1 MGRLNAKGGKIMRIT
16 DGTETMEVSVREY
29 GDLSD
34 REITDQTLPSLVEW
48 AETPGIVENVRR
60 TAQRLVELFAN
71 DEKKARTILGHIPEG
86 ARLGLGIRLY
96 APDIQDDERR
106 LPDDITLTRCMRVGR
121 PSSGVV
127 VETEL
132 YRLGNVLRGRDLSGL
147 DLRYLDF
154 SGVELCDVD
163 MSGADL
169 RGSLIDSGTP
179 LGHTVFRDADMRR
192 MSFLGKLE
200 PKCPVYLENAD
211 LREADFSHAKVS
223 WFQFNG
229 ADMSDA
235 ILRNAVFEYTN
246 MERVNLAG
254 ADLTGANMGGID
266 LRKANLAGTTMDKA
280 FLDGTVMSDATV
292 SGASVHELRIRR
304 GNVRRVDFGQAHGA
318 GSMFFENTKTKGSTL
333 PGGFVN
339 HYYDASL
346 IAQGDGWRLNYRNNG
361 LDCVLTFDWRNGC
374 PDLRT
379 LGHTP
384 EWADMG
390 RRDRVK
396 EIRFVPGSK
405 APEDMSAF
413 FEDMFALRRVDFTNL
428 DMSKTVSLAWMFNNS
443 GFGDVEIVNLKAPN
457 AKDCE
462 RLFRLGPDVTSL
474 KVPGLDVSGAE
485 VAREMFASWGNRITE
500 LDLSELQLPRVKDI
514 NRMFMHCERLR
525 RLDISNLE
533 LPPDVEMDDRGPAM
547 FSNCVSLEHVD
558 MPVRGALADR
568 YGETMKRFNAGDRGA
583 LKARPYPRVT
593 ILAL

>member
-1 MGRLNAKGGKIMRIT
+1 MRIT

-29 GDLSD
+29 GDHSD

-71 DEKKARTILGHIPEG
+71 DGKKARTILGHIPEG

-96 APDIQDDERR
+96 APDIQDDERG
-106 LPDDITLTRCMRVGR
+106 LPDDIRLTRYMRVDK
-121 PSSGVV
+121 PSPGVI

-154 SGVELCDVD
+154 SGVDLCDVN

-179 LGHTVFRDADMRR
+179 LGSTVFNNADMRR
-192 MSFLGKLE
+192 MRFVGRLD
-200 PKCPVYLENAD
+200 PRRPVYLENAD
-211 LREADFSHAKVS
+211 LREADFSRAKVS

-235 ILRNAVFEYTN
+235 ILRNAVFECTN

-266 LRKANLAGTTMDKA
+266 LRKANLTGATMDKA
-280 FLDGTVMSDATV
+280 FLNKTVMSDATV
-292 SGASVHELRIRR
+292 SGASVQSLRSRNS
-304 GNVRRVDFGQAHGA
+304 NVRRVDFGQAYGT
-318 GSMFFENTKTKGSTL
+318 GSMFFENTKIKGSTL
-333 PGGFVN
+333 PRGFVN
-339 HYYDASL
+339 HYRDNSL
-346 IAQGDGWRLNYRNNG
+346 IAQGDGWKLNYRLG
-361 LDCVLTFDWRNGC
+361 ALTYVLTFDWRDGC
-374 PDLRT
+374 PEPRALA
-379 LGHTP
+379 HNP
-384 EWADMG
+384 KWADIG
-390 RRDRVK
+390 NRNRIE

-413 FEDMFALRRVDFTNL
+413 FEDMFALHRVDFTNL

-443 GFGDVEIVNLKAPN
+443 GFRDVEIVNLKASN

-485 VAREMFASWGNRITE
+485 VAREMFASPHRIAE
-500 LDLSELQLPRVKDI
+500 LDLSELRLPRAKDI
-514 NRMFMHCERLR
+514 NRMFMYCERLR

-533 LPPDVEMDDRGPAM
+533 LPPDVEMDNRGQAM

-558 MPVRGALADR
+558 MPTKGALADR
-568 YGETMKRFNAGDRGA
+568 YGKMMERFNAGDRAA
-583 LKARPYPRVT
+583 LKARPNPRVT
-593 ILAL
+593 VLAL

>member
-1 MGRLNAKGGKIMRIT
+1 MRIT

-29 GDLSD
+29 GDHSD
-34 REITDQTLPSLVEW
+34 KEITDQALPPLVDW
-48 AETPGIVENVRR
+48 AETPGIVRNVRR
-60 TAQRLVELFAN
+60 TAQRLVELFA
-71 DEKKARTILGHIPEG
+71 DDGKKARTILGHIPEG

-96 APDIQDDERR
+96 APDIRDDERG
-106 LPDDITLTRCMRVGR
+106 LPDDIGLTRYMRVDK
-121 PSSGVV
+121 PSPGVI

-154 SGVELCDVD
+154 SGVDLCDVD

-179 LGHTVFRDADMRR
+179 LGRTVFNNADMRR
-192 MSFLGKLE
+192 MRFVGRLD
-200 PKCPVYLENAD
+200 PHRPVYLEDAD
-211 LREADFSHAKVS
+211 LREADFSRANVS
-223 WFQFNG
+223 WFQFDG
-229 ADMSDA
+229 SDMSGA
-235 ILRNAVFEYTN
+235 ILRNAVFECTN
-246 MERVNLAG
+246 MEGVNLAG
-254 ADLTGANMGGID
+254 ADATGASLDGID
-266 LRKANLAGTTMDKA
+266 LREADLTGAVMDKA
-280 FLDGTVMSDATV
+280 FLDRTVMADATV
-292 SGASVHELRIRR
+292 DGTSVHGLRIRR
-304 GNVRRVDFGQAHGA
+304 GNVRRVDFGQARGA

-333 PGGFVN
+333 PRGFVN

-346 IAQGDGWRLNYRNNG
+346 IAQGNGWRLNCNNG
-361 LDCVLTFDWRNGC
+361 LDYALTFDWRNGC
-374 PDLRT
+374 PDPRT

-384 EWADMG
+384 EWADME
-390 RRDRVK
+390 RRNRVK

-413 FEDMFALRRVDFTNL
+413 FENMFALRRVDFTNL

-443 GFGDVEIVNLKAPN
+443 GFRDVEIVNLKAPN

-500 LDLSELQLPRVKDI
+500 LDLSELRLPQAKDI
-514 NRMFMHCERLR
+514 NRMFMNCQRLR

-533 LPPDVEMDDRGPAM
+533 LPLDVEMDNRGPAM

-558 MPVRGALADR
+558 MPARGALADR

-583 LKARPYPRVT
+583 LKARPYPHVT

>member
-1 MGRLNAKGGKIMRIT
+1 MRIT
-16 DGTETMEVSVREY
+16 DGTETTEVSVREY
-29 GDLSD
+29 GDHSD

-71 DEKKARTILGHIPEG
+71 DGKKARTILGHIPEG

-96 APDIQDDERR
+96 APDIRDDERR

-121 PSSGVV
+121 PSPGVV

-154 SGVELCDVD
+154 SGVDLCDVD

-192 MSFLGKLE
+192 MRFLGTLKAGR
-200 PKCPVYLENAD
+200 PVYLENAN
-211 LREADFSHAKVS
+211 LREADFSRANVS
-223 WFQFNG
+223 WFQFDG
-229 ADMSDA
+229 SDMSGA
-235 ILRNAVFEYTN
+235 ILRNAVFECTN
-246 MERVNLAG
+246 MEGVNLAG
-254 ADLTGANMGGID
+254 ADATGASLGGID
-266 LRKANLAGTTMDKA
+266 LREADLTGAAMDRA
-280 FLDGTVMSDATV
+280 FLDRTVMADATV
-292 SGASVHELRIRR
+292 GGTSVHGLRIRR

-318 GSMFFENTKTKGSTL
+318 GSMFFENTKTKGSAL

-374 PDLRT
+374 PEPRT
-379 LGHTP
+379 LAYNP
-384 EWADMG
+384 KWADISN
-390 RRDRVK
+390 RNRIE

-428 DMSKTVSLAWMFNNS
+428 DMSKTVSLAWMFNNA
-443 GFGDVEIVNLKAPN
+443 GDGDVEIVNLKAPN
-457 AKDCE
+457 ARDCE

-485 VAREMFASWGNRITE
+485 VAREMFASPHRITE
-500 LDLSELQLPRVKDI
+500 LDLSELRLPQVKDI
-514 NRMFMHCERLR
+514 NRMFMYCERLR

-533 LPPDVEMDDRGPAM
+533 LPPDVEMDNRGPAM

-558 MPVRGALADR
+558 MPTKGALADR
-568 YGETMKRFNAGDRGA
+568 YGKMMKRFNAGDRGA
-583 LKARPYPRVT
+583 LKARPNPRVT
-593 ILAL
+593 VLAL

>member
-1 MGRLNAKGGKIMRIT
+1 MRIT

-60 TAQRLVELFAN
+60 TAQRLVKLFAN
-71 DEKKARTILGHIPEG
+71 DGKKARTILGHIPEG

-96 APDIQDDERR
+96 APDIRNDERR

-121 PSSGVV
+121 PSPGIV

-154 SGVELCDVD
+154 SGVDLCDVD

-192 MSFLGKLE
+192 MRFLGTLKAGR
-200 PKCPVYLENAD
+200 PVYLENAD
-211 LREADFSHAKVS
+211 LREADFSRAKVS

-235 ILRNAVFEYTN
+235 ILRNAVFECTN

-266 LRKANLAGTTMDKA
+266 LRKANLTGATMDKA
-280 FLDGTVMSDATV
+280 FLDRTVMSDATV
-292 SGASVHELRIRR
+292 DKTSVQGLHIRR
-304 GNVRRVDFGQAHGA
+304 GNVRRVDFGQAYGA

-333 PGGFVN
+333 PGGFVH
-339 HYYDASL
+339 HYRDNSL
-346 IAQGDGWRLNYRNNG
+346 IAQGDGWKLNYRPG
-361 LDCVLTFDWRNGC
+361 ALTYVLTFDWRDGC
-374 PDLRT
+374 PEPRT
-379 LGHTP
+379 LAHNP
-384 EWADMG
+384 KWADIDNRNRIEG
-390 RRDRVK
+390 
-396 EIRFVPGSK
+396 IRFVPGSK
-405 APEDMSAF
+405 APEDMSVF
-413 FEDMFALRRVDFTNL
+413 FEDMWALRRVDFTNL
-428 DMSKTVSLAWMFNNS
+428 DMSKTVSLAWMFNNA
-443 GFGDVEIVNLKAPN
+443 GDGDVEIVNLKAPN
-457 AKDCE
+457 ARDCE

-485 VAREMFASWGNRITE
+485 VAREMFASPHRITE
-500 LDLSELQLPRVKDI
+500 LDLSELRLPQVKDI
-514 NRMFMHCERLR
+514 NRMFMYCERLR

-558 MPVRGALADR
+558 MPTKGALADR
-568 YGETMKRFNAGDRGA
+568 YGKMMERFNAGDRGA

-593 ILAL
+593 VLAL

>member
-1 MGRLNAKGGKIMRIT
+1 MRIT

-29 GDLSD
+29 GDHSD
-34 REITDQTLPSLVEW
+34 KEITDQTLPSLVEW

-71 DEKKARTILGHIPEG
+71 DGKKARTILGHIPEG

-96 APDIQDDERR
+96 APDIRDDGRG
-106 LPDDITLTRCMRVGR
+106 LPDDIGLTRYMRVDK
-121 PSSGVV
+121 PSPGVIM
-127 VETEL
+127 ETEL

-154 SGVELCDVD
+154 SGVDLCDVD

-179 LGHTVFRDADMRR
+179 LGRTVFNNADMRR
-192 MSFLGKLE
+192 MRFVGRLD
-200 PKCPVYLENAD
+200 PRRPVYLEDAD
-211 LREADFSHAKVS
+211 LREADFSRANVS
-223 WFQFNG
+223 WFQFDG
-229 ADMSDA
+229 SDMSGA
-235 ILRNAVFEYTN
+235 ILRNAVFECTN
-246 MERVNLAG
+246 MEGVNLAG
-254 ADLTGANMGGID
+254 ADATGANLGGID
-266 LRKANLAGTTMDKA
+266 LREANLTGAAMDRA
-280 FLDGTVMSDATV
+280 FLDRTVMADATV
-292 SGASVHELRIRR
+292 DRTSVHGLRIRR
-304 GNVRRVDFGQAHGA
+304 GNVRRVDFGQARGA
-318 GSMFFENTKTKGSTL
+318 ESMFFENTKTKGSTL
-333 PGGFVN
+333 PRGFVN

-346 IAQGDGWRLNYRNNG
+346 IAQGNGWRLNCNNG
-361 LDCVLTFDWRNGC
+361 LDYALTFDWRNGC
-374 PDLRT
+374 PDPRT

-384 EWADMG
+384 EWADME
-390 RRDRVK
+390 RRNRVK

-413 FEDMFALRRVDFTNL
+413 FENMFALRRVDFTNL
-428 DMSKTVSLAWMFNNS
+428 DMSKTVSLAWMFNNL
-443 GFGDVEIVNLKAPN
+443 GFRDVEIVNLKAPN

-500 LDLSELQLPRVKDI
+500 LDLSELRLPQAKDI

-533 LPPDVEMDDRGPAM
+533 LPPDVEMDNRGPAM

-558 MPVRGALADR
+558 MPTKGALADR
-568 YGETMKRFNAGDRGA
+568 YGGTMKRLNAGDRGA
-583 LKARPYPRVT
+583 LKARPYPHVT

>member
-1 MGRLNAKGGKIMRIT
+1 MRIT

-29 GDLSD
+29 GDRSD
-34 REITDQTLPSLVEW
+34 REITDQTLSSLVEW
-48 AETPGIVENVRR
+48 AETPSIVENVRR
-60 TAQRLVELFAN
+60 TAQRLVELFADDGKN
-71 DEKKARTILGHIPEG
+71 ASKVIGRIPEG

-96 APDIQDDERR
+96 APDIRDDERR

-121 PSSGVV
+121 PSPGVI

-132 YRLGNVLRGRDLSGL
+132 YRLGNVLRGRGLSGL

-154 SGVELCDVD
+154 SGVDLCDVD

-192 MSFLGKLE
+192 MRFLGTLKAGR
-200 PKCPVYLENAD
+200 PVYLENAD
-211 LREADFSHAKVS
+211 LREADFSRAKVS

-235 ILRNAVFEYTN
+235 ILRNAVFECTN

-266 LRKANLAGTTMDKA
+266 LRKVNLTGATMDKA
-280 FLDGTVMSDATV
+280 FLNRTVMSDATV
-292 SGASVHELRIRR
+292 SGASVHGLRIRR

-361 LDCVLTFDWRNGC
+361 LDCVLIFDWRNGC

-500 LDLSELQLPRVKDI
+500 LDLSELRLPRVKDI
-514 NRMFMHCERLR
+514 NRMFMCCERLR

-533 LPPDVEMDDRGPAM
+533 LPPDVEMDNRGPAM

-558 MPVRGALADR
+558 MPVRGALSDR
-568 YGETMKRFNAGDRGA
+568 YGEMMKRFNAGDRA
-583 LKARPYPRVT
+583 VLKARPYPRVT

>member
-1 MGRLNAKGGKIMRIT
+1 MRIT

-29 GDLSD
+29 GDHSD

-71 DEKKARTILGHIPEG
+71 DGKNADKVIGRIPDG
-86 ARLGLGIRLY
+86 AKLGLGIRLY
-96 APDIQDDERR
+96 APDIRDDGRG
-106 LPDDITLTRCMRVGR
+106 LPDDIRLTRYMRVGR
-121 PSSGVV
+121 PSPGVV

-154 SGVELCDVD
+154 SGVDLCDVD
-163 MSGADL
+163 MSEADL

-192 MSFLGKLE
+192 MRFLGALKAGR
-200 PKCPVYLENAD
+200 PVYLENAD
-211 LREADFSHAKVS
+211 LREADFSHANVS

-229 ADMSDA
+229 SDMSDA
-235 ILRNAVFEYTN
+235 ILRNAVFECTN

-266 LRKANLAGTTMDKA
+266 LRKANLTGATMDRA
-280 FLDGTVMSDATV
+280 FLNKTVMSDATI
-292 SGASVHELRIRR
+292 SGASVQSLRSRNS
-304 GNVRRVDFGQAHGA
+304 NVRRVDFGQTYGA

-339 HYYDASL
+339 HYRDNSL
-346 IAQGDGWRLNYRNNG
+346 IAQGNGWKLNYRRG
-361 LDCVLTFDWRNGC
+361 ALTYALTFDWRDGC
-374 PDLRT
+374 PEPRT
-379 LGHTP
+379 LAYNP
-384 EWADMG
+384 KWADISN
-390 RRDRVK
+390 RNRIE

-405 APEDMSAF
+405 APEDMSVF
-413 FEDMFALRRVDFTNL
+413 FEDMWALRRVDFTNL
-428 DMSKTVSLAWMFNNS
+428 DMSKTVSLAWMFNNA
-443 GFGDVEIVNLKAPN
+443 GDGDVEIVNLKAPN
-457 AKDCE
+457 ARDCE

-485 VAREMFASWGNRITE
+485 VAREMFASPHRITE
-500 LDLSELQLPRVKDI
+500 LDLSELRLPRAKDI
-514 NRMFMHCERLR
+514 NRMFMYCERLR

-533 LPPDVEMDDRGPAM
+533 LPPDVEMDNRGPAM

-558 MPVRGALADR
+558 MPVRGALSDR
-568 YGETMKRFNAGDRGA
+568 YGEMMKRFNAGDRGA

>member
-1 MGRLNAKGGKIMRIT
+1 MRIT

-71 DEKKARTILGHIPEG
+71 DGKNADKVIGRIPDG
-86 ARLGLGIRLY
+86 TKLGLGIRLY
-96 APDIQDDERR
+96 APDIRDDGRG
-106 LPDDITLTRCMRVGR
+106 LPDDIRLTRYMRVGR
-121 PSSGVV
+121 PSPGVV

-154 SGVELCDVD
+154 SGVDLCDVD

-192 MSFLGKLE
+192 MRFLGTLKAGR
-200 PKCPVYLENAD
+200 PVYLENAD
-211 LREADFSHAKVS
+211 LREADFSRAKVS

-235 ILRNAVFEYTN
+235 ILRNAVFECTN

-266 LRKANLAGTTMDKA
+266 LRKANLTGATMDRA
-280 FLDGTVMSDATV
+280 FLDRTVTSDATV
-292 SGASVHELRIRR
+292 SGASVHGLRIRR

-500 LDLSELQLPRVKDI
+500 LDLSELRLPRVKDI

-533 LPPDVEMDDRGPAM
+533 LPPDVEMDNRGPAM
-547 FSNCVSLEHVD
+547 FSNCVSLEYVD
-558 MPVRGALADR
+558 MPTKGALADR
-568 YGETMKRFNAGDRGA
+568 YGETMKRFNAGDRA
-583 LKARPYPRVT
+583 VLKTQSYPRVT
-593 ILAL
+593 VLSL

>member
-1 MGRLNAKGGKIMRIT
+1 MRIT

-29 GDLSD
+29 GDRSD
-34 REITDQTLPSLVEW
+34 GEITDQTLSSLVEW

-60 TAQRLVELFAN
+60 TAQRLVELFADDGKN
-71 DEKKARTILGHIPEG
+71 ASKVIGRIPEG

-96 APDIQDDERR
+96 APDIRDDERR

-121 PSSGVV
+121 PSPGVI

-132 YRLGNVLRGRDLSGL
+132 YRLGNVLRGRGLSGL

-154 SGVELCDVD
+154 SGVDLCDVD

-192 MSFLGKLE
+192 MRFLGTLKAGR
-200 PKCPVYLENAD
+200 PVYLENAD
-211 LREADFSHAKVS
+211 LREADFSRAKVS

-235 ILRNAVFEYTN
+235 ILRNAVFECTN

-266 LRKANLAGTTMDKA
+266 LRKVNLTGATMDKA
-280 FLDGTVMSDATV
+280 FLNGTVMSDATV
-292 SGASVHELRIRR
+292 SGASVHGLRIRR

-500 LDLSELQLPRVKDI
+500 LDLSELRLPRVKDI
-514 NRMFMHCERLR
+514 NRMFMCCERLR

-533 LPPDVEMDDRGPAM
+533 LPPDVEMDNRGPAM

-558 MPVRGALADR
+558 MPVRGALSDR
-568 YGETMKRFNAGDRGA
+568 YGEMMKRFNAGDRA
-583 LKARPYPRVT
+583 VLKARPYPRVT

>member
-1 MGRLNAKGGKIMRIT
+1 MRIT

-29 GDLSD
+29 GDHSD
-34 REITDQTLPSLVEW
+34 KEITDQTLPSLVEW

-71 DEKKARTILGHIPEG
+71 DGKKARTILGHIPEG

-106 LPDDITLTRCMRVGR
+106 LPDDITLTRYMRVSK
-121 PSSGVV
+121 PSPGVI

-154 SGVELCDVD
+154 SGVDLCDVD

-179 LGHTVFRDADMRR
+179 LGSTVFNNADMRR
-192 MSFLGKLE
+192 MRFVGRLD
-200 PKCPVYLENAD
+200 PRRPVYLEDAD
-211 LREADFSHAKVS
+211 LREADFNRANVS
-223 WFQFNG
+223 WFQFDG
-229 ADMSDA
+229 SDMSGA
-235 ILRNAVFEYTN
+235 ILRNAVFECTN
-246 MERVNLAG
+246 MEGVNLAG
-254 ADLTGANMGGID
+254 ADATGASLGGID
-266 LRKANLAGTTMDKA
+266 LREADLTGAAMDRA
-280 FLDGTVMSDATV
+280 FLDRTVMADATV
-292 SGASVHELRIRR
+292 GGTSVHGLRVRR
-304 GNVRRVDFGQAHGA
+304 GNVRRVDFGQARGA

-346 IAQGDGWRLNYRNNG
+346 IARGNGWRLNYRNNG
-361 LDCVLTFDWRNGC
+361 LDCVLTFDWHNGC

-379 LGHTP
+379 LAHNP
-384 EWADMG
+384 KWAG
-390 RRDRVK
+390 ISNRNRIE

-428 DMSKTVSLAWMFNNS
+428 DMSKTVSLAWMFNNA
-443 GFGDVEIVNLKAPN
+443 GDGDVEIVNLKAPN
-457 AKDCE
+457 ARDCE

-485 VAREMFASWGNRITE
+485 VASEMFASWGNRITE
-500 LDLSELQLPRVKDI
+500 LDLSELRLPQVKDI
-514 NRMFMHCERLR
+514 NRMFMYCERLR

-533 LPPDVEMDDRGPAM
+533 LPPDVEMDNRGPAM

-558 MPVRGALADR
+558 MPTKGALADR
-568 YGETMKRFNAGDRGA
+568 YGKMMERFNAGDRAA
-583 LKARPYPRVT
+583 LKARPNPRVT
-593 ILAL
+593 VLAL

>member
-1 MGRLNAKGGKIMRIT
+1 MRIT

-29 GDLSD
+29 GDHSD

-71 DEKKARTILGHIPEG
+71 DGKKARTILGHIPEG

-96 APDIQDDERR
+96 APDIQDDERG
-106 LPDDITLTRCMRVGR
+106 LPDDITLTRYMRVGR
-121 PSSGVV
+121 PSPGVI

-132 YRLGNVLRGRDLSGL
+132 YRLGNVLRGRNLSGL

-154 SGVELCDVD
+154 SGVDLCDVN

-179 LGHTVFRDADMRR
+179 LGRTVFNNADMRR
-192 MSFLGKLE
+192 MRFVGRLD
-200 PKCPVYLENAD
+200 PRRPVYLEDAD
-211 LREADFSHAKVS
+211 LREADFSRANVS

-229 ADMSDA
+229 SDMSGA
-235 ILRNAVFEYTN
+235 ILRNAVFECTN

-266 LRKANLAGTTMDKA
+266 LRKANLTGATMDKA
-280 FLDGTVMSDATV
+280 FLNKTVMSDATV
-292 SGASVHELRIRR
+292 SGASVQSLRSRNS
-304 GNVRRVDFGQAHGA
+304 NVRRVDFGQAYGT
-318 GSMFFENTKTKGSTL
+318 GSMFFENTKIKGSTL
-333 PGGFVN
+333 PRGFVN
-339 HYYDASL
+339 HYRDNSL
-346 IAQGDGWRLNYRNNG
+346 IAQGDGWKLNYRLG
-361 LDCVLTFDWRNGC
+361 ALTYVLTFDWRDGC
-374 PDLRT
+374 PEPRT
-379 LGHTP
+379 LAHNP
-384 EWADMG
+384 KWADIG
-390 RRDRVK
+390 NRNRIE

-405 APEDMSAF
+405 APEDMGAF
-413 FEDMFALRRVDFTNL
+413 FENMFALHRVDFTNL

-443 GFGDVEIVNLKAPN
+443 GFRNVEIVNLKATN

-485 VAREMFASWGNRITE
+485 IAREMFASCGNRIAE
-500 LDLSELQLPRVKDI
+500 LDLSELRLPQAKDI
-514 NRMFMHCERLR
+514 NRMFMDCQRLR

-533 LPPDVEMDDRGPAM
+533 LPPDVEMDNRGPAM

-568 YGETMKRFNAGDRGA
+568 YGEMMKRLNAGDRGA

>member
-1 MGRLNAKGGKIMRIT
+1 MRIT

-29 GDLSD
+29 GDHSD
-34 REITDQTLPSLVEW
+34 RKITDQTLPSLVEW

-60 TAQRLVELFAN
+60 TAQRLVELFADDGKN
-71 DEKKARTILGHIPEG
+71 ASKVIGRIPDG
-86 ARLGLGIRLY
+86 TKLGLGIRLY
-96 APDIQDDERR
+96 APDIRDDGRG
-106 LPDDITLTRCMRVGR
+106 LPDDIRLTRYMRVGR
-121 PSSGVV
+121 PSPGVV

-154 SGVELCDVD
+154 SGVDLCDVD

-235 ILRNAVFEYTN
+235 ILRNAVFECTN

-266 LRKANLAGTTMDKA
+266 LRKANLAGATMDKA
-280 FLDGTVMSDATV
+280 FLDRTVMSDATV
-292 SGASVHELRIRR
+292 SGASVHGLRIRR

-390 RRDRVK
+390 RRDRVE

-500 LDLSELQLPRVKDI
+500 LDLSELRLPRVKDI

-533 LPPDVEMDDRGPAM
+533 LPPDVEMDNRGPAM
-547 FSNCVSLEHVD
+547 FSNCVSLEYVD
-558 MPVRGALADR
+558 MPTKGALADR
-568 YGETMKRFNAGDRGA
+568 YGETMKRFNAGDRA
-583 LKARPYPRVT
+583 VLKTQSYPRVT
-593 ILAL
+593 VLSL

>member
-1 MGRLNAKGGKIMRIT
+1 MRIT

-121 PSSGVV
+121 PSPGVI

-154 SGVELCDVD
+154 SGVDLCDVD

-235 ILRNAVFEYTN
+235 ILRNAVFECTN

-266 LRKANLAGTTMDKA
+266 LRKANLAGATMDKA
-280 FLDGTVMSDATV
+280 FLNRTVMSDATV
-292 SGASVHELRIRR
+292 SGASVHGLRIRR
-304 GNVRRVDFGQAHGA
+304 GNVCRVDFGQAHGA

-390 RRDRVK
+390 RRDRVE

-500 LDLSELQLPRVKDI
+500 LDLSELRLPRVKDI

-533 LPPDVEMDDRGPAM
+533 LPPDVEMDNRGPAM
-547 FSNCVSLEHVD
+547 FSNCVSLEYVD
-558 MPVRGALADR
+558 MPTKGALADR
-568 YGETMKRFNAGDRGA
+568 YGETMKRFNAGDRA
-583 LKARPYPRVT
+583 VLKTQSYPRVT
-593 ILAL
+593 VLSL

>member
-1 MGRLNAKGGKIMRIT
+1 MRIT

-29 GDLSD
+29 GDHSD

-48 AETPGIVENVRR
+48 AKTPGIVENVRR

-71 DEKKARTILGHIPEG
+71 DGKKARTILGHIPEG
-86 ARLGLGIRLY
+86 VRLGLGIRLY
-96 APDIQDDERR
+96 APDIQDDERG
-106 LPDDITLTRCMRVGR
+106 LPDDITLTRYMRVGK
-121 PSSGVV
+121 PSPGVI

-154 SGVELCDVD
+154 SGVDLCDVN

-169 RGSLIDSGTP
+169 RGSLIDLGTP
-179 LGHTVFRDADMRR
+179 LGRTVFNNADMRR
-192 MSFLGKLE
+192 MRFVGRLD
-200 PKCPVYLENAD
+200 PRRPVYLEDAD
-211 LREADFSHAKVS
+211 LREADFSHANVS
-223 WFQFNG
+223 WFQFDG
-229 ADMSDA
+229 SDMSGA
-235 ILRNAVFEYTN
+235 ILRNAVFECTN
-246 MERVNLAG
+246 MEGVNLAG
-254 ADLTGANMGGID
+254 ADATGASLDGID
-266 LRKANLAGTTMDKA
+266 LRKADLTGAVMDKA
-280 FLDGTVMSDATV
+280 FLDRTVMADATV
-292 SGASVHELRIRR
+292 GGTSVHGLRIRR
-304 GNVRRVDFGQAHGA
+304 GNVRRVDFGQARGA

-374 PDLRT
+374 PEPRT
-379 LGHTP
+379 LAHNP
-384 EWADMG
+384 KWADISN
-390 RRDRVK
+390 RNRIE

-500 LDLSELQLPRVKDI
+500 LDLSELRLPQVKDI
-514 NRMFMHCERLR
+514 NRMFMYCERLR

-533 LPPDVEMDDRGPAM
+533 LPPDVEMDNRGPAM
-547 FSNCVSLEHVD
+547 FSNCVSLKHVD

-568 YGETMKRFNAGDRGA
+568 YGKMMERFNAGDRGA
-583 LKARPYPRVT
+583 LKARPNPRVT
-593 ILAL
+593 VLAL

>member
-1 MGRLNAKGGKIMRIT
+1 MRIT

-29 GDLSD
+29 GDHSD

-48 AETPGIVENVRR
+48 AETSGIVRNVRR
-60 TAQRLVELFAN
+60 TSHRLMELFAN

-96 APDIQDDERR
+96 APDIRDDERG
-106 LPDDITLTRCMRVGR
+106 LPDDIGLTRYMRVDK
-121 PSSGVV
+121 PSPGVI

-154 SGVELCDVD
+154 SGVDLCDVD

-179 LGHTVFRDADMRR
+179 LGRTVFNNADMRR
-192 MSFLGKLE
+192 MRFVGRLD
-200 PKCPVYLENAD
+200 PHRPVYLEDAD
-211 LREADFSHAKVS
+211 LREADFSRANVS
-223 WFQFNG
+223 WFQFDG

-235 ILRNAVFEYTN
+235 ILRNAVFECTN
-246 MERVNLAG
+246 MEGVNLAG
-254 ADLTGANMGGID
+254 VDATGANLGGID
-266 LRKANLAGTTMDKA
+266 LREANLTGAAMDKA
-280 FLDGTVMSDATV
+280 FLDRTVMSDATV
-292 SGASVHELRIRR
+292 DKTSVQGLRIRR
-304 GNVRRVDFGQAHGA
+304 GNVRRVDFGQARGA

-333 PGGFVN
+333 PRGFVN

-346 IAQGDGWRLNYRNNG
+346 IARGNGWRLNYRNNG
-361 LDCVLTFDWRNGC
+361 FDCVLTFDWRNGC
-374 PDLRT
+374 PDPRT

-384 EWADMG
+384 GWAD
-390 RRDRVK
+390 RDYRDRIE

-405 APEDMSAF
+405 APEDMGAF

-428 DMSKTVSLAWMFNNS
+428 DMSKTVSLAWMFNNA
-443 GFGDVEIVNLKAPN
+443 GEGDVEIVNLKAPN

-485 VAREMFASWGNRITE
+485 VAREMFASPHRIAE
-500 LDLSELQLPRVKDI
+500 LDLSGLRLPQVKDI
-514 NRMFMHCERLR
+514 NRMFMDCERLR

-533 LPPDVEMDDRGPAM
+533 LPPDVEMDNRGPAM

-558 MPVRGALADR
+558 MPARGALADR
-568 YGETMKRFNAGDRGA
+568 YGETMERLNAGDRGA

-593 ILAL
+593 VLAL

>member
-1 MGRLNAKGGKIMRIT
+1 MRIT

-34 REITDQTLPSLVEW
+34 KEITDQTLPSLVEW

-60 TAQRLVELFAN
+60 TAQHLVELFAN
-71 DEKKARTILGHIPEG
+71 DGKKARTILGHIHEG

-96 APDIQDDERR
+96 APDIRDDERR
-106 LPDDITLTRCMRVGR
+106 LPDDITLTRYMRVSK
-121 PSSGVV
+121 PSPGVI

-154 SGVELCDVD
+154 SGVDLCDVD

-179 LGHTVFRDADMRR
+179 LGSTVFNNADMRR
-192 MSFLGKLE
+192 MRFVGRLD
-200 PKCPVYLENAD
+200 PRRPVYLEDAD
-211 LREADFSHAKVS
+211 LREADFSRANVS
-223 WFQFNG
+223 WFQFDG
-229 ADMSDA
+229 SDMSGA
-235 ILRNAVFEYTN
+235 ILRNAVFECTN
-246 MERVNLAG
+246 MEGVNLAG
-254 ADLTGANMGGID
+254 ADATGASLGGID
-266 LRKANLAGTTMDKA
+266 LREADLTDAAMDRA
-280 FLDGTVMSDATV
+280 FLDRTVMADATV
-292 SGASVHELRIRR
+292 GGTSVHGLRVRR
-304 GNVRRVDFGQAHGA
+304 GNVRRVDFGQARGA

-346 IAQGDGWRLNYRNNG
+346 IARGNGWRLNYRNNG

-374 PDLRT
+374 PEPRT
-379 LGHTP
+379 LAHNP
-384 EWADMG
+384 KWAG
-390 RRDRVK
+390 ISNRNRIE

-500 LDLSELQLPRVKDI
+500 LDLSELRLPQVKDI
-514 NRMFMHCERLR
+514 NRMFMYCERLR

-533 LPPDVEMDDRGPAM
+533 LPPDVEMDNRGPAM

-558 MPVRGALADR
+558 MPTKGALADR
-568 YGETMKRFNAGDRGA
+568 YGKMMERFNAGDRAA
-583 LKARPYPRVT
+583 LKARPNPRVT
-593 ILAL
+593 VLAL

>member
-121 PSSGVV
+121 PSPGVI

-154 SGVELCDVD
+154 SGVDLCDVD

-266 LRKANLAGTTMDKA
+266 LRKANLAGATMDKA
-280 FLDGTVMSDATV
+280 FLDRTVMSDATV
-292 SGASVHELRIRR
+292 SGASVHGLRIRR

>member
-1 MGRLNAKGGKIMRIT
+1 MRIT

-121 PSSGVV
+121 PSPGVI

-154 SGVELCDVD
+154 SGVDLCDVD

-235 ILRNAVFEYTN
+235 ILRNAVFECTN

-266 LRKANLAGTTMDKA
+266 LRKANLAGATMDKA
-280 FLDGTVMSDATV
+280 FLDRTVMSDATV
-292 SGASVHELRIRR
+292 SGASVHGLRIRR

-390 RRDRVK
+390 RRDRVE

-500 LDLSELQLPRVKDI
+500 LDLSELRLPRVKDI

-533 LPPDVEMDDRGPAM
+533 LPPDVEMDNRGPAM
-547 FSNCVSLEHVD
+547 FSNCVSLEYVD
-558 MPVRGALADR
+558 MPTKGAPADR
-568 YGETMKRFNAGDRGA
+568 YGETMKRFNAGDRA
-583 LKARPYPRVT
+583 VLKTQSYPRVT
-593 ILAL
+593 VLSL

>member
-1 MGRLNAKGGKIMRIT
+1 MRIT

-29 GDLSD
+29 GDHSD
-34 REITDQTLPSLVEW
+34 KEITDQTLPSLVEW

-71 DEKKARTILGHIPEG
+71 DGKKARTILGHIPEG
-86 ARLGLGIRLY
+86 ARLGLSIRLY
-96 APDIQDDERR
+96 APDIRDDERR
-106 LPDDITLTRCMRVGR
+106 LPDDITLTRYMRVGK
-121 PSSGVV
+121 PSPGVI

-132 YRLGNVLRGRDLSGL
+132 YRLGNVLRSRDLSGL

-154 SGVELCDVD
+154 SGVDLCDVD

-169 RGSLIDSGTP
+169 RGSLIDSDTP
-179 LGHTVFRDADMRR
+179 LGHTVFRDTDMRR
-192 MSFLGKLE
+192 MRFLGTLKAGR
-200 PKCPVYLENAD
+200 PVYLENAD

-229 ADMSDA
+229 ADISDA
-235 ILRNAVFEYTN
+235 ILRNAVFECTN

-266 LRKANLAGTTMDKA
+266 LRKANLTGAAMDRA
-280 FLDGTVMSDATV
+280 FLDRTVMADATV
-292 SGASVHELRIRR
+292 GGTSVHGLRVRR
-304 GNVRRVDFGQAHGA
+304 GNVRRVDFGQARGA

-346 IAQGDGWRLNYRNNG
+346 IARGNGWRLNYRNNG

-374 PDLRT
+374 PEPRT
-379 LGHTP
+379 LAHNP
-384 EWADMG
+384 KWAG
-390 RRDRVK
+390 ISNRNRIE

-428 DMSKTVSLAWMFNNS
+428 DMSKTVSLAWMFNNA
-443 GFGDVEIVNLKAPN
+443 GDGDVEIVNLKAPN
-457 AKDCE
+457 ARDCE

-485 VAREMFASWGNRITE
+485 VAREMFASPHRITE
-500 LDLSELQLPRVKDI
+500 LDLSELRLPQVKDI
-514 NRMFMHCERLR
+514 NRMFMYCERLR

-533 LPPDVEMDDRGPAM
+533 LPPDVEMDNRGPAM

-558 MPVRGALADR
+558 MPTKGALADR
-568 YGETMKRFNAGDRGA
+568 YGKMMERFNAGDRAA
-583 LKARPYPRVT
+583 LKARPNPRVT
-593 ILAL
+593 VLAL

>member
-1 MGRLNAKGGKIMRIT
+1 MRIT

-29 GDLSD
+29 GDHFD

-60 TAQRLVELFAN
+60 TAQRLVELFA
-71 DEKKARTILGHIPEG
+71 DDGKKARTILGHIPEG
-86 ARLGLGIRLY
+86 ARLGLNIRLY
-96 APDIQDDERR
+96 APDIRDDGRG
-106 LPDDITLTRCMRVGR
+106 LPDDIRLTRCMRVGR

-154 SGVELCDVD
+154 SGVDLCDVD

-192 MSFLGKLE
+192 MRFLGTLKAVR
-200 PKCPVYLENAD
+200 PVYLENAD
-211 LREADFSHAKVS
+211 LREADFSHANVS

-246 MERVNLAG
+246 MKGANLAG

-266 LRKANLAGTTMDKA
+266 LRKANLAGATMDRA
-280 FLDGTVMSDATV
+280 FLNRTVMSDATV
-292 SGASVHELRIRR
+292 SGASVHGLRIRR

-318 GSMFFENTKTKGSTL
+318 GSMFFENTKTKGSAL

-379 LGHTP
+379 FGHTP

-500 LDLSELQLPRVKDI
+500 LDLSELRLPQVKDI
-514 NRMFMHCERLR
+514 NRMFMYCERLR

-533 LPPDVEMDDRGPAM
+533 LPPDVEMDNRGPVM

-568 YGETMKRFNAGDRGA
+568 YGETMKRFNAGDRAA
-583 LKARPYPRVT
+583 LKARPNPRVT
-593 ILAL
+593 VLAL

>member
-1 MGRLNAKGGKIMRIT
+1 MRIT

-29 GDLSD
+29 GDHSD

-48 AETPGIVENVRR
+48 AKTPGIVENVRR

-71 DEKKARTILGHIPEG
+71 DGKKARTILGHIPEG

-96 APDIQDDERR
+96 APDIRDDERR
-106 LPDDITLTRCMRVGR
+106 LPDDIGLTRYMRVSK
-121 PSSGVV
+121 PSPGVI

-154 SGVELCDVD
+154 SGVDLCDVN

-169 RGSLIDSGTP
+169 RGSLIDLGTP
-179 LGHTVFRDADMRR
+179 LGRTVFNNADMRR
-192 MSFLGKLE
+192 MRFVGRLD
-200 PKCPVYLENAD
+200 PRRPVYLEDAD
-211 LREADFSHAKVS
+211 LREADFSRANVS
-223 WFQFNG
+223 WFQFDG
-229 ADMSDA
+229 SDMSGA
-235 ILRNAVFEYTN
+235 ILRNAVFECTN
-246 MERVNLAG
+246 MEGVNLAG
-254 ADLTGANMGGID
+254 ADATGASLDGIDPRKADLTGAV
-266 LRKANLAGTTMDKA
+266 MDKA
-280 FLDGTVMSDATV
+280 FLDRTVMADATV
-292 SGASVHELRIRR
+292 GGTSVHGLRIRR
-304 GNVRRVDFGQAHGA
+304 GNVRRVDFGQARGA

-374 PDLRT
+374 PEPRT
-379 LGHTP
+379 LAHNP
-384 EWADMG
+384 KWADISN
-390 RRDRVK
+390 RNRIE

-457 AKDCE
+457 AKGCE

-500 LDLSELQLPRVKDI
+500 LDLSELRLPQVKDI
-514 NRMFMHCERLR
+514 NRMFMYCERLR

-533 LPPDVEMDDRGPAM
+533 LPPDVEMDNRGPAM
-547 FSNCVSLEHVD
+547 FSNCVSLKHVD

-568 YGETMKRFNAGDRGA
+568 YGKMMERFNAGDRGA
-583 LKARPYPRVT
+583 LKARPNPRVT
-593 ILAL
+593 VLAL

>member
-1 MGRLNAKGGKIMRIT
+1 MRIT

-29 GDLSD
+29 GDHFD

-60 TAQRLVELFAN
+60 TAQRLVELFA
-71 DEKKARTILGHIPEG
+71 DDGKKARTILGHIPEG
-86 ARLGLGIRLY
+86 ARLGLNIRLY
-96 APDIQDDERR
+96 APDIRDDGRG
-106 LPDDITLTRCMRVGR
+106 LPDDIRLTRCMRVGR
-121 PSSGVV
+121 PSPGVV

-154 SGVELCDVD
+154 SGVDLCDVD

-192 MSFLGKLE
+192 MRFLGTLKAVR
-200 PKCPVYLENAD
+200 PVYLENAD
-211 LREADFSHAKVS
+211 LREADFSHANVS

-235 ILRNAVFEYTN
+235 ILRNAVFECTN

-254 ADLTGANMGGID
+254 ADLTGANIRGID
-266 LRKANLAGTTMDKA
+266 LRKANLTGATMDKA
-280 FLDGTVMSDATV
+280 FLDRTVMSDATV
-292 SGASVHELRIRR
+292 DKTSVQGLHIRR

-318 GSMFFENTKTKGSTL
+318 GSMFFENTKIKGSTL

-339 HYYDASL
+339 HYYDTSL
-346 IAQGDGWRLNYRNNG
+346 IAQGDGWKLNYRRG
-361 LDCVLTFDWRNGC
+361 ALTYVLTFDWRDGC
-374 PDLRT
+374 PEPRT
-379 LGHTP
+379 LAYNP
-384 EWADMG
+384 KWADISN
-390 RRDRVK
+390 RNRIE

-405 APEDMSAF
+405 APEDMSVF
-413 FEDMFALRRVDFTNL
+413 FEDMWALRRVDFTNL
-428 DMSKTVSLAWMFNNS
+428 DMSKTVSLAWMFNNA
-443 GFGDVEIVNLKAPN
+443 GDGDVEIVNLKAPN
-457 AKDCE
+457 ARDCE

-485 VAREMFASWGNRITE
+485 VAREMFASPHRITE
-500 LDLSELQLPRVKDI
+500 LDLSELRLPRAKDI
-514 NRMFMHCERLR
+514 NRMFMYCERLR

-533 LPPDVEMDDRGPAM
+533 LPPDVEMDNRGSAM

-558 MPVRGALADR
+558 MPAKGVLADR
-568 YGETMKRFNAGDRGA
+568 YGEMMKRFNAGDRA
-583 LKARPYPRVT
+583 VLKARPHPRVT

>member
-1 MGRLNAKGGKIMRIT
+1 MRIT

-71 DEKKARTILGHIPEG
+71 DGKNADKVIGRIPDG
-86 ARLGLGIRLY
+86 TKLGLGIRLY
-96 APDIQDDERR
+96 APDIRDDGRG
-106 LPDDITLTRCMRVGR
+106 LPDDIRLTRYMRVGR
-121 PSSGVV
+121 PSPGVV

-154 SGVELCDVD
+154 SGVDLCDVD

-192 MSFLGKLE
+192 MRFLGTLKAGR
-200 PKCPVYLENAD
+200 PVYLENAD
-211 LREADFSHAKVS
+211 LREADFSRAKVS

-235 ILRNAVFEYTN
+235 ILRNAVFECTN

-254 ADLTGANMGGID
+254 ADLTGANMGGVD
-266 LRKANLAGTTMDKA
+266 LRKVNLTGATMDKA
-280 FLDGTVMSDATV
+280 FLNKTVMSDATV
-292 SGASVHELRIRR
+292 SGASVQSLRSRNS
-304 GNVRRVDFGQAHGA
+304 NVRRVDFSQAYGA

-339 HYYDASL
+339 HYRDNSL
-346 IAQGDGWRLNYRNNG
+346 IAQGNGWKLNYRRG
-361 LDCVLTFDWRNGC
+361 ALTYALTFDWRDGC
-374 PDLRT
+374 PEPRT
-379 LGHTP
+379 LAYNP
-384 EWADMG
+384 KWADISN
-390 RRDRVK
+390 RNRIE

-405 APEDMSAF
+405 APEDMSVF
-413 FEDMFALRRVDFTNL
+413 FEDMWALRRVDFTNL
-428 DMSKTVSLAWMFNNS
+428 DMSKTVSLAWMFNNA
-443 GFGDVEIVNLKAPN
+443 GDGDVEIVNLKAPN
-457 AKDCE
+457 ARDCE

-485 VAREMFASWGNRITE
+485 VAREMFASPHRITE
-500 LDLSELQLPRVKDI
+500 LDLSELRLPRAKDI
-514 NRMFMHCERLR
+514 NRMFMYCERLR

-533 LPPDVEMDDRGPAM
+533 LPPDVEMDNRGPAM
-547 FSNCVSLEHVD
+547 FSTCVSLEHVD

-568 YGETMKRFNAGDRGA
+568 YGEMMERFNAGDRA
-583 LKARPYPRVT
+583 VLKARAYPRVT

>member
-1 MGRLNAKGGKIMRIT
+1 MRIT

-121 PSSGVV
+121 PSPGAI

-154 SGVELCDVD
+154 SGVDLCDVD

-266 LRKANLAGTTMDKA
+266 LRKANLAGATMDKA
-280 FLDGTVMSDATV
+280 FLDRTVMSDATV
-292 SGASVHELRIRR
+292 SGASVHGLRIRR
-304 GNVRRVDFGQAHGA
+304 GNVRRVDFGQTHGA

>member
-1 MGRLNAKGGKIMRIT
+1 MRIT

-29 GDLSD
+29 GDHSD
-34 REITDQTLPSLVEW
+34 KEITDQALPPLADW
-48 AETPGIVENVRR
+48 AETPGIVRNVRR

-71 DEKKARTILGHIPEG
+71 DGKKARTILGHIPEG

-96 APDIQDDERR
+96 APDIRDDERG
-106 LPDDITLTRCMRVGR
+106 LPDDIGLTRYMRVDK
-121 PSSGVV
+121 PSPGVI

-154 SGVELCDVD
+154 SGVDLCDVD

-179 LGHTVFRDADMRR
+179 LGRTVFNNADMRR
-192 MSFLGKLE
+192 MRFVGRLD
-200 PKCPVYLENAD
+200 PHRPVYLEDAD
-211 LREADFSHAKVS
+211 LREADFSRANVS
-223 WFQFNG
+223 WFQFDG
-229 ADMSDA
+229 SDMSGA
-235 ILRNAVFEYTN
+235 ILRNAVFECTN
-246 MERVNLAG
+246 MKGVNLAG
-254 ADLTGANMGGID
+254 ADATGASLDGID
-266 LRKANLAGTTMDKA
+266 LREADLTGAVMDKA
-280 FLDGTVMSDATV
+280 FLDRTVMADATV
-292 SGASVHELRIRR
+292 DGTSVHGLRIRR
-304 GNVRRVDFGQAHGA
+304 GNVRRVDFGQARGA

-346 IAQGDGWRLNYRNNG
+346 IAQGNGWRLNYRNNG
-361 LDCVLTFDWRNGC
+361 LDCVLTFDWRDGC
-374 PDLRT
+374 PEPRT
-379 LGHTP
+379 LAHNP
-384 EWADMG
+384 KWADISN
-390 RRDRVK
+390 RNRIE

-405 APEDMSAF
+405 APEDMSVF
-413 FEDMFALRRVDFTNL
+413 FEDMWALRRVDFTNL

-443 GFGDVEIVNLKAPN
+443 GFRDVEIVNLKAPN

-485 VAREMFASWGNRITE
+485 VTREMFSSWNRITE
-500 LDLSELQLPRVKDI
+500 LDLSGLRLPQAKDI

-533 LPPDVEMDDRGPAM
+533 LPPDVEMDNRGPAM

-558 MPVRGALADR
+558 MPARGALADR
-568 YGETMKRFNAGDRGA
+568 YGETMKRLNAGDRGA

>member
-1 MGRLNAKGGKIMRIT
+1 MRIT

-29 GDLSD
+29 GDHSD

-60 TAQRLVELFAN
+60 TAQRLVELFADDGKN
-71 DEKKARTILGHIPEG
+71 ASKVIGCIPDETK
-86 ARLGLGIRLY
+86 LGLGIRLY
-96 APDIQDDERR
+96 APDIRDDGRG
-106 LPDDITLTRCMRVGR
+106 LPDDIRLTRYMRVGR
-121 PSSGVV
+121 PSPGVV

-154 SGVELCDVD
+154 SGVDLCDVD
-163 MSGADL
+163 MSEADL

-192 MSFLGKLE
+192 MRFLGTLKAGR
-200 PKCPVYLENAD
+200 PVYLENAD
-211 LREADFSHAKVS
+211 LREADFSHANVS

-235 ILRNAVFEYTN
+235 ILRNAVFECTN

-266 LRKANLAGTTMDKA
+266 LRKANLTGATMDRA
-280 FLDGTVMSDATV
+280 FLNKTVMSDATI
-292 SGASVHELRIRR
+292 SGASVQSLRSRNS
-304 GNVRRVDFGQAHGA
+304 NVRRVDFGQTYGA

-339 HYYDASL
+339 HYRDNSL
-346 IAQGDGWRLNYRNNG
+346 IAQGNGWKLNYRRG
-361 LDCVLTFDWRNGC
+361 ALTYALTFDWRDGC
-374 PDLRT
+374 PEPRT
-379 LGHTP
+379 LAYNP
-384 EWADMG
+384 KWADISN
-390 RRDRVK
+390 RNRIE

-405 APEDMSAF
+405 APEDMSVF
-413 FEDMFALRRVDFTNL
+413 FEDMWALRRVDFTNL
-428 DMSKTVSLAWMFNNS
+428 DMSKTVSLAWMFNNA
-443 GFGDVEIVNLKAPN
+443 GDGDVEIVNLKAPN
-457 AKDCE
+457 ARDCE

-485 VAREMFASWGNRITE
+485 VAREMFASPHRITE
-500 LDLSELQLPRVKDI
+500 LDLSELRLPRAKDI
-514 NRMFMHCERLR
+514 NRMFMYCERLR

-533 LPPDVEMDDRGPAM
+533 LPPDVEMDNRGPAM
-547 FSNCVSLEHVD
+547 FSTCVSLEHVD

-568 YGETMKRFNAGDRGA
+568 YGEMMERFNAGDRA
-583 LKARPYPRVT
+583 VLKARAYPRVT

>member
-1 MGRLNAKGGKIMRIT
+1 MRIT

-29 GDLSD
+29 GDHSD

-71 DEKKARTILGHIPEG
+71 DGKNADKVIGRIPDG
-86 ARLGLGIRLY
+86 TKLGLGIRLY
-96 APDIQDDERR
+96 APDIRDDGRG
-106 LPDDITLTRCMRVGR
+106 LPDDIRLTRYMRVGR
-121 PSSGVV
+121 PSPGVV

-154 SGVELCDVD
+154 SGVDLCDVD

-192 MSFLGKLE
+192 MRFLGTLKAGR
-200 PKCPVYLENAD
+200 PVYLENAD

-235 ILRNAVFEYTN
+235 ILRNAVFECTN

-266 LRKANLAGTTMDKA
+266 LRKANLTGATMDKA
-280 FLDGTVMSDATV
+280 FLNKTVMSDATV
-292 SGASVHELRIRR
+292 DKTSVQGLHIRR

-339 HYYDASL
+339 HYYDNSL
-346 IAQGDGWRLNYRNNG
+346 IAQGDGWKLNYRLG
-361 LDCVLTFDWRNGC
+361 ALTYVLTFDWRDEC
-374 PDLRT
+374 PEPRT
-379 LGHTP
+379 LAHNP
-384 EWADMG
+384 KWADISN
-390 RRDRVK
+390 RNRIE

-405 APEDMSAF
+405 APEDMSVF
-413 FEDMFALRRVDFTNL
+413 FEDMWALRRVDFTNL
-428 DMSKTVSLAWMFNNS
+428 DMSKTVSLAWMFNNA
-443 GFGDVEIVNLKAPN
+443 GDGDVEIVNLKAPN
-457 AKDCE
+457 ARDCE

-485 VAREMFASWGNRITE
+485 VAREMFASPHRITE
-500 LDLSELQLPRVKDI
+500 LDLSELRLPRAKDI
-514 NRMFMHCERLR
+514 NRMFMYCEQLR

-533 LPPDVEMDDRGPAM
+533 LPPDVEVDNRGPAM
-547 FSNCVSLEHVD
+547 FSTCVSLEHVD
-558 MPVRGALADR
+558 MPTKGALADR
-568 YGETMKRFNAGDRGA
+568 YGEMMKRLNAGDRGA
-583 LKARPYPRVT
+583 LRARPYPRVT